1 MDLSGVDSE
10 RKRRALQALLAA
22 GGDEGDLLLL
32 WDALNDPEAMLSDV
46 GESSF
51 DGEDA
56 VEPIRRGG
64 A

>member
-10 RKRRALQALLAA
+10 RKRRALRDLLAA

-32 WDALNDPEAMLSDV
+32 WDALNDPEAMLADV

-51 DGEDA
+51 DEADA
-56 VEPIRRGG
+56 VEPVRGG
-64 A
+64 GT